1 MIGDMPIHA
10 QSRTLPRFRLRQ
22 EELPQVRSW
31 EVNKKYYLIV
41 KVEMIAKANTKSVGV
56 EDMADRE
63 KIEGEF
69 QVLAVKPLGNT
80 PVDAKSLER
89 ADFERTVADVRS
101 GKMKHA

>member
-10 QSRTLPRFRLRQ
+10 PGRRLPRFSLRQ

-41 KVEMIAKANTKSVGV
+41 KVEMIAKANTKYVGAD
-56 EDMADRE
+56 DMTDRE

-69 QVLAVKPLGNT
+69 QILAVKPLGNT

-89 ADFERTVADVRS
+89 EDFERTVADARS
-101 GKMKHA
+101 GKIK